1 LSLTVKNRNN
11 KMSNDSKNE
20 VMSKKETSKPSKK
33 VNKKQSNKE
42 PEPISFSFTITFGD
56 VAENGP
62 GMKKHGTMKEP
73 GQGFTTYEM
82 LAAKQI
88 LEKKGVKCEILDL
101 NDALPKDVKAEDANI
116 MIIRDACAQAYNVD
130 PVALR
135 EEIKSLHWDQTKLM
149 RGKEKTSRARRN
161 VCFGPEDIE
170 ADIENGQGT
179 VVSWNKVPLL
189 KKIRDTIAQDLGT
202 KAKFLQGE
210 GNFYFHVKGG
220 IGLHGDSERRIVIA
234 IRLGEPLRFH
244 FQWFHKY
251 LPIGNRITIDDI
263 VEGDM
268 YIMSEKATGWD
279 WRKSSTTTLR
289 HAAERFHD
297 GKQIYCKSLDQLN
310 NEGENRKRKRETNKK
325 NKNINTKKTQ
335 KTQDNQLVDLK
346 ENARI
351 LSLNLMDNIN

>member
-1 LSLTVKNRNN
+1 
-11 KMSNDSKNE
+11 MSNDSANKVLTKKN
-20 VMSKKETSKPSKK
+20 TSKTSKK
-33 VNKKQSNKE
+33 VNKKQSKKT
-42 PEPISFSFTITFGD
+42 PEPISFSFTVTLGD

-73 GQGFTTYEM
+73 GQGFTKDEM
-82 LAAKQI
+82 LAAQQKF
-88 LEKKGVKCEILDL
+88 EKKGIKCKILDL
-101 NDALPKDVKAEDANI
+101 NDALPKDVKAEAAHVMVI
-116 MIIRDACAQAYNVD
+116 KDACAQAYNVD

-135 EEIKSLHWDQTKLM
+135 EEIKALHWDQTKLM

-202 KAKFLQGE
+202 KAHNLQGE
-210 GNFYFHVKGG
+210 GNFYFHVKAG
-220 IGLHGDSERRIVIA
+220 IGLHGDSERRLVIA

-244 FQWFHKY
+244 FQWFHRS
-251 LPIGNRITIDDI
+251 LPIGIRITIDDI

-279 WRKSSTTTLR
+279 WKSNSQITLR

-297 GKQIYCKSLDQLN
+297 GKQMYCKSLDQLN

-325 NKNINTKKTQ
+325 NKNINTKKNQ
-335 KTQDNQLVDLK
+335 KTQDNQLTNLK

-351 LSLNLMDNIN
+351 LDINF